1 MPLGLICT
9 IEHPIILPQKVD
21 VRIEWGHVRNVLI
34 TMSGTKWPSS
44 KHHLFLHSL
53 KGLSTYMMFLSLSWV
68 AVIISWAT
76 VTSGKDIL
84 SEQFSLLLWACCL
97 FLFHWALLLHSWVME
112 MLWNLFPLWFLGGWN
127 LGLLVAALHGN
138 PSFLSSVLPRLS
150 AKQCVWHL
158 LSLHPTSCLRD
169 LAIPR
174 GFGLTWNPV
183 ATQFGITKQMAPF
196 SILGNWRKLHLNIY
210 Q

>member
-1 MPLGLICT
+1 MPLGFICT

-68 AVIISWAT
+68 AVVISWAT

-84 SEQFSLLLWACCL
+84 SWAVLLTA
-97 FLFHWALLLHSWVME
+97 M
-112 MLWNLFPLWFLGGWN
+112 
-127 LGLLVAALHGN
+127 GLLSVSVSLSPATPLLGN
-138 PSFLSSVLPRLS
+138 GNVVKPFPTPISWRLKPGVIGRCFAWEPIFSVLSP
-150 AKQCVWHL
+150 AK
-158 LSLHPTSCLRD
+158 
-169 LAIPR
+169 AIC
-174 GFGLTWNPV
+174 
-183 ATQFGITKQMAPF
+183 
-196 SILGNWRKLHLNIY
+196 
-210 Q
+210 